1 MIYQL
6 SSSRN
11 FVKEAAKINADQDD
25 IKVGVTFFA
34 DLTEEEKVSYH
45 GANFTA
51 ERGEVEDMVEDE
63 APMSLGSVSH
73 KHHYGAIKQQG
84 NFDITF
90 YSRYPPV
97 CRGGQRLKKFHRLVP
112 RDVAGFL

>member
-1 MIYQL
+1 M
-6 SSSRN
+6 
-11 FVKEAAKINADQDD
+11 KEAAKINSDQDD
-25 IKVGVTFFA
+25 ITVGVTFFA

-51 ERGEVEDMVEDE
+51 ERGDVEDMVEEE

-84 NFDITF
+84 NLFSF
-90 YSRYPPV
+90 Y
-97 CRGGQRLKKFHRLVP
+97 
-112 RDVAGFL
+112 